1 MTSVPMTRAASPRT
15 SRLGPL
21 AGVAGIGCLVAGLAL
36 DRAPTS
42 SWSDARITAWYAT
55 HGNAQWL
62 VSAYLIAVA
71 APFLLLFTAAVRD
84 RLADAGASRT
94 AQTLVVGA
102 GTAFAVTALVGA
114 ALYAAVPAA
123 RVFSR
128 APSPSP
134 DVSRYL
140 LGASYGTLV
149 MFSAFAA
156 ALFATTTCIAALRT
170 RAVPRWLAVAGL
182 PFAVLMLLNAVL
194 PMAAITLWFVTAGST
209 LAVVRPGAA
218 APGSRSEAA
227 AAVPV
232 G

>member
-1 MTSVPMTRAASPRT
+1 MSGFPLTHPLPGRAA
-15 SRLGPL
+15 RLAPL
-21 AGVAGIGCLVAGLAL
+21 SGVAGIGCLVAGLAA

-42 SWSDARITAWYAT
+42 SWSDARIAAWYAT
-55 HGNAQWL
+55 HGNAAWL
-62 VSAYLIAVA
+62 VSAYLIAAA
-71 APFLLLFTAAVRD
+71 APFLLLFTAVVRE
-84 RLADAGASRT
+84 RLAGAGASRA
-94 AQTLVVGA
+94 AQTVVIGA
-102 GTAFAVTALVGA
+102 GVALAVTELVGA

-128 APSPSP
+128 APSPSA

-156 ALFATTTCIAALRT
+156 ALFTAATCLASIRT

-194 PMAAITLWFVTAGST
+194 PMAAITLWFVAAGVT
-209 LAVVRPGAA
+209 LAVVRPPVAQAA
-218 APGSRSEAA
+218 AQAGAP
-227 AAVPV
+227 AAVRV